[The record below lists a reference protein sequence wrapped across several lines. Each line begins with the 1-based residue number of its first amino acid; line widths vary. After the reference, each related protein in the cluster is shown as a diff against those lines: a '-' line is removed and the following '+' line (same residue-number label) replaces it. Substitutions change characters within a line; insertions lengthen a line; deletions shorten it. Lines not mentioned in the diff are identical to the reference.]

1 MRAFLVNPRPE
12 TTMASVLPDTTQE
25 EPMQS
30 IAVNH
35 DDIFTGYLLDLSDDE
50 LELQEDENVDTPGQL
65 PASTPPN
72 PPFPVQAPPPL
83 KCQKLDIPVRI
94 TRQNMKLTREAGL
107 KKALTGIE
115 KLIASKCDVFTAG
128 RNGLQAYRGRAIQSC
143 LHMMLNSKRGLVD
156 ASKRAAKSQ
165 GFAQNW
171 GGEVSTQLGTHVD
184 EREEAP
190 CVIVRETCESLHT
203 SQRSRDLHRIAI
215 IRSFQQVGDG
225 S

>member
-1 MRAFLVNPRPE
+1 MMRAFLVNPHPE
-12 TTMASVLPDTTQE
+12 TTMASVQNQSVLPDMTQE
-25 EPMQS
+25 EPMQP

-35 DDIFTGYLLDLSDDE
+35 DDIFTGYLSDLSDDE
-50 LELQEDENVDTPGQL
+50 PELQEDENVDTPGQL

-83 KCQKLDIPVRI
+83 KHQKLDIPVRI
-94 TRQNMKLTREAGL
+94 THQNMKLTREAGL
-107 KKALTGIE
+107 KKALTDIE

-143 LHMMLNSKRGLVD
+143 LHMMFNSKRGLVD

-171 GGEVSTQLGTHVD
+171 GRRLVRSWVRMWMKERKLPVSL
-184 EREEAP
+184 
-190 CVIVRETCESLHT
+190 
-203 SQRSRDLHRIAI
+203 
-215 IRSFQQVGDG
+215 
-225 S
+225 